1 MNEQIQTI
9 YMYQESRYVY
19 LATDNEKEWELVVPR
34 FSLLTIVQ
42 EQPSPWAFSARS
54 ILDSI
59 VSCDVTERYSPRT
72 PSQYCQIKYGGYSRQ
87 VITATENR

>member
-34 FSLLTIVQ
+34 FSLFTIVPEIFPRQ
-42 EQPSPWAFSARS
+42 QNFRRKCFRLLFHQLQ
-54 ILDSI
+54 IFTRGNKQNDS
-59 VSCDVTERYSPRT
+59 TEYFA
-72 PSQYCQIKYGGYSRQ
+72 G
-87 VITATENR
+87 